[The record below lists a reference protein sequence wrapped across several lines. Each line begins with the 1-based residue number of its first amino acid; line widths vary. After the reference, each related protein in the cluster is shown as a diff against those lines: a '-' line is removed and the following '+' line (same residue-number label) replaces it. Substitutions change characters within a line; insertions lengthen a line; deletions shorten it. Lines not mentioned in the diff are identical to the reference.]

1 MSSLE
6 NVLTPLAKNVLIPLA
21 LKAASSPADI
31 RIYKN
36 YSLYRNKNFN
46 ISNGINR
53 RYYENN

>member
-31 RIYKN
+31 RIHKN
-36 YSLYRNKNFN
+36 DSLYRNKNFN
-46 ISNGINR
+46 ISKGINR
-53 RYYENN
+53 RFYENN